1 MIGGIGLCPI
11 AMCTPRIEPPT
22 LSARQTAHLYE
33 DRCCTPVSPRSGGAR
48 ARRTHQPRP
57 IAGRSSNRGAGG
69 RCHPAARGSPAL
81 DWSQPGRETLPPM
94 SSMPKVSAADRRK
107 LAALVE
113 AFRRT
118 RSRLPRAEEVARAMG
133 WPLALA
139 ERELPP
145 VLQTPGEQGT
155 PSPGRP
161 SAQSNPPPP
170 RQRPPADAGP
180 TEAPALANQPKRPP
194 TESTPPPP
202 GTPEA
207 NAYEWLQSQGQ
218 NPTPAAVANR
228 LAALKER
235 QVSGARRAE
244 RQARRA
250 AELAM
255 ADGPRAR
262 EWVAGVRAATGAG
275 PTWREL
281 TAAMGWPHDRRLRE
295 LIMGGCADAGYL
307 VFERRVERSLR
318 PGLRAD

>member
-1 MIGGIGLCPI
+1 M
-11 AMCTPRIEPPT
+11 
-22 LSARQTAHLYE
+22 
-33 DRCCTPVSPRSGGAR
+33 
-48 ARRTHQPRP
+48 
-57 IAGRSSNRGAGG
+57 
-69 RCHPAARGSPAL
+69 
-81 DWSQPGRETLPPM
+81 
-94 SSMPKVSAADRRK
+94 
-107 LAALVE
+107 
-113 AFRRT
+113 
-118 RSRLPRAEEVARAMG
+118 ARAMG

-139 ERELPP
+139 ETELPA
-145 VLQTPGEQGT
+145 VLRRVAEQGT
-155 PSPGRP
+155 PSSGRP
-161 SAQSNPPPP
+161 SARSTPPPP
-170 RQRPPADAGP
+170 QQRPPADAGP

-228 LAALKER
+228 LAALEDR

-250 AELAM
+250 AELAT

-262 EWVAGVRAATGAG
+262 EWVAGVRAASGAG

-295 LIMGGCADAGYL
+295 LIMGACADAGYL

-318 PGLRAD
+318 PGPRAD